1 MSINEG
7 LGTTINIRVMERCDW
22 INLQRKKNTTS
33 ASRFKQDEIE
43 MISNQCKIPER
54 HNFFSCHAF
63 VGSCGWQSMDSLS
76 LSDLLIS
83 EEVVILTSPE
93 KKKAVFLTEW

>member
-1 MSINEG
+1 MT
-7 LGTTINIRVMERCDW
+7 L
-22 INLQRKKNTTS
+22 

-63 VGSCGWQSMDSLS
+63 VGSCGWESMDSLS

-83 EEVVILTSPE
+83 EEVVILTSSE
-93 KKKAVFLTEW
+93 KKKGIFLTK